1 VLANFSWNTAE
12 VQTATANFPAVSLY
26 KKHGFLEKKRWHSK
40 EGIELI
46 LLSKDKS
53 AV

>member
-1 VLANFSWNTAE
+1 VLAKFSWKIAE
-12 VQTATANFPAVSLY
+12 VQTANANIPAVSLY
-26 KKHGFLEKKRWHSK
+26 KKHGFLEIKSWPSK

-53 AV
+53 AT